1 MEKIEIVLAD
11 QDRSYLDDAQRILR
25 LYDEGYTLH
34 SVTSLQEC
42 LQKISSNSIQLLLL
56 DSHLSNG
63 DCLTILDEVSNS
75 RPDLPV
81 ILMVDEGLDDLAI
94 EALERGAFDYIMKS
108 KGYLTT
114 MPFTVRKAIKE
125 AAQNAEADEN
135 SSQEGLSEESSA
147 LFAVDEE
154 VSKPLKPLAQEP
166 ESTVKQDSASGTMDS
181 EALFASTS
189 QDAPEE
195 PAEIPEVKKTP
206 SAESIFAAQ
215 EENAGQEVEGEVPSK
230 TEKPADMGSESLFG
244 AKPTPEPEEPE
255 PAKIDMDTETDTDT
269 DTSAS
274 QEIFSAQKLEEI
286 KASTPA
292 TGEQD
297 STDDTSLFGA
307 PPKKDATPAT
317 GEPKSTD
324 DTSLFGTPA
333 KEAEAGPTRS
343 LYSLEKE
350 EKESESTTE
359 PKMEP
364 VAQDSSSEQVEE
376 EQPAH
381 HEDRQTGHYQPP
393 KDAEQIAA
401 QAKEVIFGAADEDV
415 SAARTEPESKKIP
428 QLPLEATPRQ
438 PIAPQDAM
446 ETLTGS
452 LVLDQKLR
460 ILSVNKQVEFFTGYS
475 EDELLELALTDIL
488 LPENE
493 DAFFTWLENVEKEKR
508 SFTCELTGKKGKHV
522 IVNFDASTFREGQ
535 GQLAGYRFR
544 ITEVEKEAKKKVDT
558 EKVDQVSMIDDLSGI
573 ISSCYNK
580 PLMYILDRIARQA
593 CQAFRFKR
601 STIALLD
608 RRRGVYVKQAMIGY
622 KSSTINKRRS
632 TEVSAEVI
640 ERIFAKRYKIKVL
653 YYNKELRDSSN
664 TIGPLISERRTQE
677 RRAEGEW
684 DRRDLILLNLMDS
697 EHHTFG
703 YISLNDPIEGFIPS
717 RDTFF
722 NLELFG
728 RLASLIIENYWHFSS
743 IERRSRRLK
752 QVLVTSNIFK
762 LYLSLSELL
771 KEVVW
776 SVKFSLDFNLV
787 GLALISKKTG
797 MLEMKAVACEDKIK
811 MLQLREMTF
820 DLDSV
825 SDLLKE
831 KYRRDR
837 SYFIDQE
844 ETALVPLKNI
854 WHPSNMNGHSEGSWP
869 YWGIIFVPL
878 KSRSGKIIGFLIV
891 DDPVDYRVPSIE
903 IIRTLEILANQVA
916 VAIDNR
922 VLYIQAK
929 RQLFEATGI
938 GEEYSQAAADEA
950 GGGFR
955 KLMDRLFH

>member
-11 QDRSYLDDAQRILR
+11 QDKSYLEDAQRILR
-25 LYDEGYTLH
+25 LYYEGYTLH

-63 DCLTILDEVSNS
+63 DCLAVLDEVNSS

-114 MPFTVRKAIKE
+114 LPFAVRKAIKE
-125 AAQNAEADEN
+125 AAQNAEADDISDQGE
-135 SSQEGLSEESSA
+135 LSEKSSA
-147 LFAVDEE
+147 LFADDDTAPEPAKSPAKE
-154 VSKPLKPLAQEP
+154 SRSTEKPDGAP
-166 ESTVKQDSASGTMDS
+166 DASEK

-189 QDAPEE
+189 EEAPEKPPE
-195 PAEIPEVKKTP
+195 IREEKKASPADYMFTPIKDDASEEVDSEIL
-206 SAESIFAAQ
+206 
-215 EENAGQEVEGEVPSK
+215 SK
-230 TEKPADMGSESLFG
+230 TEKPVKPEGESLFG
-244 AKPTPEPEEPE
+244 EKPTPEPKEAKP
-255 PAKIDMDTETDTDT
+255 PKIDI

-274 QEIFSAQKLEEI
+274 KEIFSEQKLEEM
-286 KASTPA
+286 KA
-292 TGEQD
+292 
-297 STDDTSLFGA
+297 
-307 PPKKDATPAT
+307 ATPAT
-317 GEPKSTD
+317 SEQKSTD
-324 DTSLFGTPA
+324 DTSLFGTPPKKDA
-333 KEAEAGPTRS
+333 TPATAEPESEDDTLLFGTPVKQTEAGPTRS

-350 EKESESTTE
+350 EKEKERTAE
-359 PKMEP
+359 PEMEP
-364 VAQDSSSEQVEE
+364 VAQESSSEHIDE
-376 EQPAH
+376 EQPAQR
-381 HEDRQTGHYQPP
+381 EDRHSGHYQPP
-393 KDAEQIAA
+393 KDAEKIAA

-415 SAARTEPESKKIP
+415 LSTRTEPGSIKVPQTPTVSK
-428 QLPLEATPRQ
+428 QRQ
-438 PIAPQDAM
+438 PVVHQDEM

-460 ILSVNKQVEFFTGYS
+460 ILSVNKPVELFTGYS
-475 EDELLELALTDIL
+475 EDELLELALTDLI
-488 LPENE
+488 LPESE
-493 DAFFTWLENVEKEKR
+493 DTFFTWLENVEKEKR
-508 SFTCELTGKKGKHV
+508 SFTCELLGKKGKHV
-522 IVNFDASTFREGQ
+522 IVNFEASTFREGQ

-544 ITEVEKEAKKKVDT
+544 ITEVEKKAEKKVDT
-558 EKVDQVSMIDDLSGI
+558 QKVDQVSMIDDLSGI

-717 RDTFF
+717 RDTFY

-811 MLQLREMTF
+811 MLQLRELTF

-831 KYRRDR
+831 KYRRDK

-844 ETALVPLKNI
+844 EQALVALKNI
-854 WHPSNMNGHSEGSWP
+854 WHPNNMNGHSEGSWP
-869 YWGIIFVPL
+869 YWGVIFVPL

-938 GEEYSQAAADEA
+938 GEEYSQEAADEA